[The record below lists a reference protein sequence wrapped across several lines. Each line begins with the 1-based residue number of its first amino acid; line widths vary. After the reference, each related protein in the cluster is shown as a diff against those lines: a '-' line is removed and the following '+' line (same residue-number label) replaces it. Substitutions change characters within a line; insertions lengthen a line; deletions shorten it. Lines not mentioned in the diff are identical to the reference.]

1 MKQET
6 ENSLLIARSEAW
18 NLSPNCGVWENSYKI
33 RVAALKK
40 DMRVHR
46 AASQEQCSAQR
57 LAEAL
62 ANTSVSIDDCINGA
76 KMMPHKHGVES
87 SHYFND
93 LMRD

>member
-1 MKQET
+1 MTQEIDDML
-6 ENSLLIARSEAW
+6 NAARSDAW
-18 NLSPNCGVWENSYKI
+18 NLSPNQGPWADSFKI

-46 AASQEQCSAQR
+46 AASLEKCSAMR

-62 ANTSVSIDDCINGA
+62 ANTSVSLDDCINGA
-76 KMMPHKHGVES
+76 KQMPWEHGVRS
-87 SHYFND
+87 SHIFND